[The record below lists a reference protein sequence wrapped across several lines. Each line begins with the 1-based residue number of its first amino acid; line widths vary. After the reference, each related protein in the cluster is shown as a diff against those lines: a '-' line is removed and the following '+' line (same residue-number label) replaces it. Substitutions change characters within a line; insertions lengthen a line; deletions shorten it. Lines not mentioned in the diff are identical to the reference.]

1 MFDNPKKELEA
12 LEEQLLQ
19 HEAWF
24 EKELESAK
32 RMIGQAPQNP
42 PKKQQSAAAGMPK
55 APKTPAKPAPKKQHS
70 AAGMPKAPKTPA
82 EPAPKK
88 QQSAAAGMP
97 KAPKTPAKPAPK
109 KKSVK
114 GLLILASLEFL
125 GILGLAGY
133 WVLVLLK

>member
-42 PKKQQSAAAGMPK
+42 PKKQQSAA
-55 APKTPAKPAPKKQHS
+55 
-70 AAGMPKAPKTPA
+70 GMPKAPKTPA

-88 QQSAAAGMP
+88 QPSAAAGMP
-97 KAPKTPAKPAPK
+97 KAPKPPAKPAPK

>member
-19 HEAWF
+19 NEAWF

-32 RMIGQAPQNP
+32 RMIGQTSQEPPRKQRPAAGTSQAPKALAKPAPQSG
-42 PKKQQSAAAGMPK
+42 QTTPK
-55 APKTPAKPAPKKQHS
+55 APKKK
-70 AAGMPKAPKTPA
+70 G
-82 EPAPKK
+82 
-88 QQSAAAGMP
+88 
-97 KAPKTPAKPAPK
+97 
-109 KKSVK
+109 VK
-114 GLLILASLEFL
+114 GLLILAALEVL

>member
-1 MFDNPKKELEA
+1 MFDNPKKELES

-55 APKTPAKPAPKKQHS
+55 APKTPAKPAPKK
-70 AAGMPKAPKTPA
+70 
-82 EPAPKK
+82 
-88 QQSAAAGMP
+88 
-97 KAPKTPAKPAPK
+97 
-109 KKSVK
+109 KSVK

>member
-19 HEAWF
+19 NEAWF

-42 PKKQQSAAAGMPK
+42 PKKQQSVAAG
-55 APKTPAKPAPKKQHS
+55 T
-70 AAGMPKAPKTPA
+70 
-82 EPAPKK
+82 
-88 QQSAAAGMP
+88 P

-109 KKSVK
+109 KKGVK
-114 GLLILASLEFL
+114 GLLILAALELL